1 MAAWVGGKL
10 RLVLEWLTV
19 PLFLVA
25 LQLPHAPLCYWLS
38 SSLAASA
45 QALLLRVPA
54 VRYPAVLHPPPAFPP
69 GLPSSTTSSVVSPP
83 SPRRTPHGTHS
94 TRRTPHGTHSGSS
107 QIVHLHQLGSRLGQD
122 NLL

>member
-1 MAAWVGGKL
+1 MGGKL

-54 VRYPAVLHPPPAFPP
+54 VRYPAVLHPPP
-69 GLPSSTTSSVVSPP
+69 P
-83 SPRRTPHGTHS
+83 SPLPPCPPPPPPRLSLLPPRVALPMA
-94 TRRTPHGTHSGSS
+94 PI
-107 QIVHLHQLGSRLGQD
+107 QPVALHMAPIQALRKSCICI
-122 NLL
+122 NWAAV